1 MMKKD
6 YVKPVSE
13 VLSLYTEELMEG
25 GFHAASNLNGTIDS
39 GEDAERPRRRKP
51 NSFLRLKDY
60 F

>member
-25 GFHAASNLNGTIDS
+25 GFHAASNLQGTIDS
-39 GEDAERPRRRKP
+39 GKDADDPEDSNPTA
-51 NSFLRLKDY
+51 F
-60 F
+60 

>member
-25 GFHAASNLNGTIDS
+25 GIHAASNLKGSIDS
-39 GEDAERPRRRKP
+39 GEDADDPEDSNPTA
-51 NSFLRLKDY
+51 F
-60 F
+60 

>member
-25 GFHAASNLNGTIDS
+25 GFHAASNLKGSIDS
-39 GEDAERPRRRKP
+39 GEDADDPEETTPTA
-51 NSFLRLKDY
+51 F
-60 F
+60 

>member
-25 GFHAASNLNGTIDS
+25 GFHAASNLNGTIESGKDTDDPEDS
-39 GEDAERPRRRKP
+39 NPTA
-51 NSFLRLKDY
+51 F
-60 F
+60 

>member
-25 GFHAASNLNGTIDS
+25 GFHAASNLKGSIDS
-39 GEDAERPRRRKP
+39 GEDA
-51 NSFLRLKDY
+51 KDPEEENPAAI
-60 F
+60 

>member
-25 GFHAASNLNGTIDS
+25 GFHAASNLNGTIES
-39 GEDAERPRRRKP
+39 GEDTDDPEETTPTA
-51 NSFLRLKDY
+51 F
-60 F
+60 

>member
-25 GFHAASNLNGTIDS
+25 GFHAASNLKGSIDS
-39 GEDAERPRRRKP
+39 GEDA
-51 NSFLRLKDY
+51 KDPEEENPTA